1 MGIIIDRMGI
11 GQFGTEGGDIMDFYG
26 VCILILVLYGI
37 GLLIGL
43 IQAAANS
50 RARERQKMTPEE
62 RAKINELHRAIDRA
76 QTEEEKLAC
85 MAEFQ
90 EYNLYL
96 SDKYDN

>member
-1 MGIIIDRMGI
+1 MGIIIDEVGHRKAWNR
-11 GQFGTEGGDIMDFYG
+11 GGDIMDFYG

-62 RAKINELHRAIDRA
+62 RAKAERHDEDYYLM
-76 QTEEEKLAC
+76 
-85 MAEFQ
+85 MATH
-90 EYNLYL
+90 EYMTNHHH
-96 SDKYDN
+96 